1 MFAKA
6 TNWIVDKLESN
17 KIITLE
23 NRELYAYGFQQGFT
37 ILWNLISMILIGL
50 LFQQVLECILF
61 LMFYFIL
68 RIYAGGY
75 HASSVKRCYLCSCV
89 MISAALFVIKIH
101 VLSIFICAVISFLS
115 GFAIF
120 FFAPVEDKNK
130 TLDQK
135 EVFRYR
141 FFTRVILTA
150 ELVIQII
157 SSCFRW
163 DFLVFPISL
172 SFFTVAIM
180 LIAGKIKNRLIS
192 ND

>member
-68 RIYAGGY
+68 RIYDTA
-75 HASSVKRCYLCSCV
+75 
-89 MISAALFVIKIH
+89 
-101 VLSIFICAVISFLS
+101 VL
-115 GFAIF
+115 
-120 FFAPVEDKNK
+120 
-130 TLDQK
+130 LDNI
-135 EVFRYR
+135 
-141 FFTRVILTA
+141 RV
-150 ELVIQII
+150 
-157 SSCFRW
+157 S
-163 DFLVFPISL
+163 
-172 SFFTVAIM
+172 
-180 LIAGKIKNRLIS
+180 
-192 ND
+192 